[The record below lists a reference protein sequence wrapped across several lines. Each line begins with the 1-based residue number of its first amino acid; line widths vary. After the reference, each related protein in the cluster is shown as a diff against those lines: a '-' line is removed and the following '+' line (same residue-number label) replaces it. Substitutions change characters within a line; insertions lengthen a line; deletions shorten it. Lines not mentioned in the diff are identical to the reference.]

1 MEVFAPIAV
10 CCSLLCFSLFF
21 PRMKSCNVT
30 RRYGDCEDGF
40 RASSVAVAVA
50 AAAAA
55 DGAGTGL
62 ENVAVVAVVDVDEDD
77 FADFLSYLFKTNMF
91 LGMLDEKKRS
101 VGR

>member
-1 MEVFAPIAV
+1 
-10 CCSLLCFSLFF
+10 
-21 PRMKSCNVT
+21 MKSCNVT

-55 DGAGTGL
+55 AAAADGAGKGL

-77 FADFLSYLFKTNMF
+77 FADFLLDLFMTNMF

>member
-1 MEVFAPIAV
+1 
-10 CCSLLCFSLFF
+10 
-21 PRMKSCNVT
+21 MKSCNVT

-40 RASSVAVAVA
+40 RASSVAVAVAVA

-77 FADFLSYLFKTNMF
+77 FADFLSYLFMTNMF